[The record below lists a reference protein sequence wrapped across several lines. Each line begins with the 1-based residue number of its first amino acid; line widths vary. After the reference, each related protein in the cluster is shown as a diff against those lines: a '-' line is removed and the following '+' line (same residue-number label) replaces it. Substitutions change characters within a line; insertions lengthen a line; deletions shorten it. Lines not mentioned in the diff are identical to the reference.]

1 MLNILSIHA
10 MRKTSSLPKPLK
22 TLLLSLA
29 VSDLGVGLLAQPLFI
44 ARMVNPTY
52 PICRTSLYI
61 IVRLLG
67 NASFFTVVAI
77 SVDRFL
83 AIHLHLRYQ
92 ELVTHKRV
100 VTAVILIWV
109 LCVSFPIILIMS
121 SKNIGASIVFLTI
134 VGFCFIITAVVN
146 CKICSTVQHHRNQIQ
161 VQQLQ
166 EAQNAQNTESAARQ
180 RKSAVSTFYVF
191 LVFLVCHLPDYCL
204 GIAHLIFEPSTALID
219 VLQAYSLTLVF
230 FDSSLNPVIYC
241 WRMKHIRHAMIDVL
255 RNISPRQNQ
264 TMCN

>member
-44 ARMVNPTY
+44 ARMVNPTHST
-52 PICRTSLYI
+52 RTAFNI
-61 IVRLLG
+61 IALLFG

-83 AIHLHLRYQ
+83 ALHLHLRYQ

-109 LCVSFPIILIMS
+109 LCASFPIIFIVS
-121 SKNIGASIVFLTI
+121 SKEIVNIVFLTI
-134 VGFCFIITAVVN
+134 AGFCFIIT
-146 CKICSTVQHHRNQIQ
+146 TVIYCRMFFTVKHHRNQIQ
-161 VQQLQ
+161 VQQVQ
-166 EAQNAQNTESAARQ
+166 VVHNVQYNESAARQ
-180 RKSAVSTFYVF
+180 RKSAVSTTTYFSCF
-191 LVFLVCHLPDYCL
+191 KF
-204 GIAHLIFEPSTALID
+204 
-219 VLQAYSLTLVF
+219 
-230 FDSSLNPVIYC
+230 VIC
-241 WRMKHIRHAMIDVL
+241 QSIG
-255 RNISPRQNQ
+255 S
-264 TMCN
+264 

>member
-44 ARMVNPTY
+44 AWMVHPTY
-52 PICRTSLYI
+52 STRTAFNI
-61 IVRLLG
+61 IALLFG

-109 LCVSFPIILIMS
+109 LCASFPIIFIVS
-121 SKNIGASIVFLTI
+121 SKEIVNIVF
-134 VGFCFIITAVVN
+134 
-146 CKICSTVQHHRNQIQ
+146 
-161 VQQLQ
+161 
-166 EAQNAQNTESAARQ
+166 
-180 RKSAVSTFYVF
+180 
-191 LVFLVCHLPDYCL
+191 
-204 GIAHLIFEPSTALID
+204 
-219 VLQAYSLTLVF
+219 
-230 FDSSLNPVIYC
+230 
-241 WRMKHIRHAMIDVL
+241 
-255 RNISPRQNQ
+255 
-264 TMCN
+264 